1 MRIRIYSTVY
11 NGLHYLS
18 SVGTV
23 LVVKTNG
30 RNACC
35 TIVHAWLQIEETAYP
50 TDSTISDCFVEKDRI
65 VSE

>member
-1 MRIRIYSTVY
+1 MGIRIYSTVY

-30 RNACC
+30 RNACA
-35 TIVHAWLQIEETAYP
+35 IVYAWLQIEETTYP
-50 TDSTISDCFVEKDRI
+50 TDSTILNCFVEKDRI